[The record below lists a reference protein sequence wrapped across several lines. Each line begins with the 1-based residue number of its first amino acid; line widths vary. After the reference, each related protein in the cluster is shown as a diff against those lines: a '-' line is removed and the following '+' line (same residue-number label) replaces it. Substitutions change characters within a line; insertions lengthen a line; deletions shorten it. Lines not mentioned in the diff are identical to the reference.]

1 MRAHAAQHGHRSQK
15 EITMPW
21 FMWLLLAVVFGGV
34 IGSLLML
41 RESAKRLQPSEEA
54 LARMKERNAELSAQ
68 KKEDD

>member
-1 MRAHAAQHGHRSQK
+1 
-15 EITMPW
+15 MPW